1 MRSLAVSLALLA
13 AGSSAVTAASAPSC
27 AKGLYMVVARGSEEA
42 PGTGVTGN
50 LTSQIAAKVPGSQ
63 VAAVDYPATLDDY
76 ESSEG
81 KGVQAMQ
88 QLLNAY
94 GQACPSSKI
103 AILGYSQ
110 VCLMLGGEVIPRDA
124 DSVLCRVPRSHR
136 IPFAVVLVA
145 HSSMTRP
152 CRRASWTTVSF

>member
-1 MRSLAVSLALLA
+1 MRSLALSLALLA
-13 AGSSAVTAASAPSC
+13 AGSSAVTAASAPTC

-63 VAAVDYPATLDDY
+63 VAAVDYPATLNDY

-88 QLLNAY
+88 KLLNAY
-94 GQACPSSKI
+94 GQACPDSKI

-110 VCLMLGGEVIPRDA
+110 VGFDVE
-124 DSVLCRVPRSHR
+124 
-136 IPFAVVLVA
+136 
-145 HSSMTRP
+145 
-152 CRRASWTTVSF
+152 